1 MIAHDETKIKV
12 LKEAGRR
19 LAFVLE
25 EIIQKTVPGV
35 GGRELDELAYNLIT
49 RGGDAPAFLHYRPA
63 GARVPYPATLCVSVN
78 NEVVHGIP
86 DDSVMKEGDIVGLDI
101 GLEHEGVFVDMAK
114 TVPVGGID
122 TAAKK
127 LLRATEEALYR
138 GIKAARA
145 VAHVGDIGFAVES
158 YVKKEGFSIVRELGG
173 HGVGDKVHEDPF
185 IPNFGKKGTGAVLA
199 EGMVIAIEPIVN
211 EGRADIVELKDGYT
225 LKTKDGKRSAHFEHT
240 VLITAGEPV
249 IITKV

>member
-19 LAFVLE
+19 LAFILDEV
-25 EIIQKTVPGV
+25 IRKTVPGV
-35 GGRELDELAYNLIT
+35 TERELDEFAYTLIT
-49 RGGDAPAFLHYRPA
+49 KGGDGPAFLHYRPA
-63 GARVPYPATLCVSVN
+63 GERVPYPATLCVSVN
-78 NEVVHGIP
+78 DEVVHGIP
-86 DDSVMKEGDIVGLDI
+86 DDYVMKEGDIVGLDI
-101 GLEHEGVFVDMAK
+101 GLEHEGAFVDMAK
-114 TVPVGGID
+114 TVPVGAVD
-122 TAAKK
+122 AAAQK
-127 LLRATEEALYR
+127 LMRVTEEALYE
-138 GIKAARA
+138 GIKTAHAG
-145 VAHVGDIGFAVES
+145 AHVGDIGFAVES

-185 IPNFGKKGTGAVLA
+185 IPNFGTKGRGAVLT

-211 EGRADIVELKDGYT
+211 EGKADIIELKDGYT

>member
-35 GGRELDELAYNLIT
+35 GERELDELAYNLIT

-145 VAHVGDIGFAVES
+145 VAHVGDIGFSVES
-158 YVKKEGFSIVRELGG
+158 YVKKEGFGMVGEVGG